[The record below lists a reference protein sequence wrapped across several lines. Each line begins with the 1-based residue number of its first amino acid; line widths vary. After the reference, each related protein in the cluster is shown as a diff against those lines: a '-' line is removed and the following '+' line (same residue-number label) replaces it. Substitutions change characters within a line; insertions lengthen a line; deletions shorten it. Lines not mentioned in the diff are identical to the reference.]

1 MTKLEKIPLQRL
13 EEIKPG
19 LNLLIDDD
27 CNIVE
32 SINKNHNEDYQ
43 KPHYIGVF
51 CL

>member
-19 LNLLIDDD
+19 LN
-27 CNIVE
+27 
-32 SINKNHNEDYQ
+32 KNHNEAYQ

-51 CL
+51 CF